1 MAKTKPIIE
10 VDLGENGGKVAFRS
24 LEDIE
29 AWVLKEEQTWA
40 WLGEAVRQDGNIN
53 AAHTKQSQAPQQI
66 RQVVNQARPHVDTD
80 NFAAQLNAV
89 EQRITSY
96 YGSIPILSM
105 HSSSPRAEFVL
116 EVKETDPVLAAY
128 ILGFFIEVPLVQGV
142 VKSLEGALEGF
153 LFEKG
158 VRKNVTAEKRAL
170 TKLRKEWQVS
180 LTEHETEI
188 GELQQQF
195 DDKKVEIEELH
206 LKQKTDFDQMVE
218 SGKADLEN
226 IAKSYEQ
233 ELALQAPIQY
243 WNDKKTAHH
252 KLAKTYGIAAG
263 AWLAGSGFLLALA
276 IYEVL
281 NKLKPDTHPALWQSL
296 TLVLS
301 ALVVLFVTRILVRI
315 TMSHLHLKED
325 AHERV
330 TMAETYLSLLRHE
343 GGPAKEDLE
352 LILKTLF
359 RPTSDGLVK
368 DDALPSPV
376 MEWLTR
382 TKS

>member
-1 MAKTKPIIE
+1 MCIISF
-10 VDLGENGGKVAFRS
+10 LAQGGVPLNAANTW
-24 LEDIE
+24 IQ
-29 AWVLKEEQTWA
+29 KEEQAWV
-40 WLGEAVRQDGNIN
+40 WLGEAARQDGNLN
-53 AAHTKQSQAPQQI
+53 AVHGKMSQAWQQI
-66 RQVVNQARPHVDTD
+66 RQAVNQARPHVNTD
-80 NFAAQLNAV
+80 NFIPQLNAI
-89 EQRITSY
+89 EQRIMSY
-96 YGSIPILSM
+96 YGSIPNLAM
-105 HSSSPRAEFVL
+105 KSSTPRANFIL
-116 EVKETDPVLAAY
+116 ETKEHDPVLAAY
-128 ILGFFIEVPLVQGV
+128 ILGFFIAVPLVQGIT
-142 VKSLEGALEGF
+142 KSLEGALEGF

-170 TKLRKEWQVS
+170 TKLREDWQES
-180 LTEHETEI
+180 LTEHETVI
-188 GELQQQF
+188 GELKQHF
-195 DDKKVEIEELH
+195 DDKKREIEELH
-206 LKQKTDFDQMVE
+206 LKQKADFGQVIGN
-218 SGKADLEN
+218 GKTELEN
-226 IAKSYEQ
+226 IAQTYDQ
-233 ELALQAPIQY
+233 RLALQAPVQY
-243 WNDKKTAHH
+243 WSDKKTTHH
-252 KLAKTYGIAAG
+252 KLATIYGIAAG
-263 AWLAGSGFLLALA
+263 AWLAVSGCLLALA

-281 NKLKPDTHPALWQSL
+281 NELKLDTHPALWQSL

-315 TMSHLHLKED
+315 TLSHLHLKED

-382 TKS
+382 SK